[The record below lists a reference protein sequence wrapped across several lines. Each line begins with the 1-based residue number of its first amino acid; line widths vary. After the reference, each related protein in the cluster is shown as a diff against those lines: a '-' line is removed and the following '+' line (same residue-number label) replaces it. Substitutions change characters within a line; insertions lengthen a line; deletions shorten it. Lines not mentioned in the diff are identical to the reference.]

1 MLITNAENTLF
12 GEWKGSRKGF
22 VSDGL
27 VSEQDYLSSDMKI
40 CIVLKEVNDLDGGGW
55 DLREFLAKGARPQTW
70 NNVVRWIHG
79 IRNISRDI
87 PWQEFD
93 EINEVDRQSS
103 LKAICAMNL
112 KKSPG
117 THTTDSASLNK
128 VANEDRNFI
137 QRQFSLYDPDITIC
151 GGTGDL
157 FKEVAGFNAYE
168 WKRTSRGIRWY
179 ERTPNKYVVAY
190 CHPEARVDNPLI
202 VYGLIDAIR
211 EIYSY

>member
-103 LKAICAMNL
+103 LKTICAMNL